1 MEYLFYDR
9 VLADKD
15 GKDEAA
21 PEKVDTSNY
30 PEDKLSDGDT
40 LHVPM
45 VSTVHG
51 QGSGHTQI
59 SRGLPSL

>member
-21 PEKVDTSNY
+21 PEKVDTSND

-45 VSTVHG
+45 VSMGEIVDTLKYPKDTH
-51 QGSGHTQI
+51 HYE
-59 SRGLPSL
+59 